1 MNKKSKIIISSLLVI
16 FLVLICGVAFVGNY
30 FFNYALVRQ
39 EGIATLS
46 SVDPNAPQSIE
57 TDVEVINKQK
67 SKVDVENWLKEVNT
81 EETNIVSE
89 DGLNLW
95 GKLYLQEEKSDKWV
109 IIAHGYTSS
118 HEDIQPI
125 ALNFYNEGY
134 NVLTPD
140 MRAHG
145 NSEGKYIGMGWLDR
159 KDMLLWI
166 DYVLS
171 LDNNSQ
177 IVLYGE
183 SMGGATVMMTS
194 GEDLPSNVKAIVEDC
209 GYTSVQE
216 MFEAQLYERFGLPS
230 FPILNAAEI
239 VTNIR
244 AKYNF
249 HEASALEQVKKS
261 KTPILFTHGGNDTYV
276 PTEMV
281 YRLYEAANCEKDI
294 LIIDGAGHGSAPDV
308 DPITYYDKVFSFLDK
323 YIK

>member
-1 MNKKSKIIISSLLVI
+1 MKKKKIIISIIVV
-16 FLVLICGVAFVGNY
+16 VLIVMFVGLAYVGNY

-39 EGIATLS
+39 EGIVTEANI
-46 SVDPNAPQSIE
+46 DPNAPQSVE
-57 TDVEVINKQK
+57 TYAEVINKEK
-67 SKVDVENWLKEVNT
+67 SKEDVSKWLEEVKT
-81 EETNIVSE
+81 EETTILSE

-95 GKLYLQEEKSDKWV
+95 GKLYFQEEKTDKWV

-125 ALNFYNEGY
+125 ALNFYNKGY

-166 DYVLS
+166 DYVLA
-171 LDNNSQ
+171 LDSNSQ

-194 GEDLPSNVKAIVEDC
+194 GEDLPSNVKAIIEDC

-216 MFEAQLYERFGLPS
+216 MFEAQLYERFGLPQ
-230 FPILNAAEI
+230 FPILNAAEV
-239 VTNIR
+239 VTSIR

-249 HEASALEQVKKS
+249 EEASALEQVKKS
-261 KTPILFTHGGNDTYV
+261 KTPMLFTHGGNDNYV

-281 YRLYEAANCEKDI
+281 YRLYEAAQCEKDI
-294 LIIDGAGHGSAPDV
+294 LVIEGADHGSAPDV
-308 DPITYYDKVFSFLDK
+308 DPETYYEKVFSFLGK
-323 YIK
+323 YVN

>member
-1 MNKKSKIIISSLLVI
+1 MKKKKIIISIIVCVLLVI
-16 FLVLICGVAFVGNY
+16 FVGLAYVGNY

-39 EGIATLS
+39 EGIVTEANI
-46 SVDPNAPQSIE
+46 DPNAPQSVE
-57 TDVEVINKQK
+57 TYAEVVNKEK
-67 SKVDVENWLKEVNT
+67 SKEDVSKWLEEVKT
-81 EETNIVSE
+81 EDTTILSE

-95 GKLYLQEEKSDKWV
+95 GKLYFQEEKTDKWV

-125 ALNFYNEGY
+125 ALNFYNKGY

-171 LDNNSQ
+171 LDSNSQ

-194 GEDLPSNVKAIVEDC
+194 GEDLPSNVKAIIEDC

-216 MFEAQLYERFGLPS
+216 MFEAQLYERFGLPP
-230 FPILNAAEI
+230 FPILNAAEV
-239 VTNIR
+239 VTSIR

-249 HEASALEQVKKS
+249 DEASALEQVKKS
-261 KTPILFTHGGNDTYV
+261 KTPMLFTHGGNDNYV

-281 YRLYEAANCEKDI
+281 YRLYEAAQCEKDI
-294 LIIDGAGHGSAPDV
+294 LVIDGADHGSAPDV
-308 DPITYYDKVFSFLDK
+308 DPDKYYEKVFSFLGK
-323 YIK
+323 YIN

>member
-1 MNKKSKIIISSLLVI
+1 MNKKRKII
-16 FLVLICGVAFVGNY
+16 VLILVVIILSVIGGLAYVGNY

-39 EGIATLS
+39 QGIATLS
-46 SVDPNAPQSIE
+46 SIDPNAPETIE
-57 TDVEVINKQK
+57 TDMEIINKEK
-67 SKVDVENWLKEVNT
+67 FKIDVKNWLKEVNS
-81 EETNIVSE
+81 EEATIVSE
-89 DGLNLW
+89 DGLKLW
-95 GKLYLQEEKSDKWV
+95 GKLYFQDEESDKWV

-118 HEDIQPI
+118 HEDVQPI
-125 ALNFYNEGY
+125 ALNFYNQGY

-171 LDNNSQ
+171 LDSNSQ

-194 GEDLPSNVKAIVEDC
+194 GEEIPNNVKAIVEDC

-216 MFEAQLYERFGLPS
+216 MFEAQLYERFKLKS
-230 FPILNAAEI
+230 FPILNVAEL

-249 HEASALEQVKKS
+249 HEASSLEQVKKS

-294 LIIDGAGHGSAPDV
+294 LVIDGAGHGSAPDV
-308 DPITYYDKVFSFLDK
+308 DPKTYYDKVFNFLDK

>member
-1 MNKKSKIIISSLLVI
+1 MKKKNIIISIIVC
-16 FLVLICGVAFVGNY
+16 VLIVMFVGLAYIGNY

-39 EGIATLS
+39 EGIVTEANI
-46 SVDPNAPQSIE
+46 DPNAPQSVE
-57 TDVEVINKQK
+57 TYAEVVNKEK
-67 SKVDVENWLKEVNT
+67 SKEDVSKWLEEVKT
-81 EETNIVSE
+81 EETTILSE

-95 GKLYLQEEKSDKWV
+95 GKLYFQEEKTDKWV

-125 ALNFYNEGY
+125 ALNFYNKGY

-194 GEDLPSNVKAIVEDC
+194 GEDLPSNVKAIIEDC

-216 MFEAQLYERFGLPS
+216 MFEAQLYERFGLPP
-230 FPILNAAEI
+230 FPILNAAEV
-239 VTNIR
+239 VTSIK

-249 HEASALEQVKKS
+249 EEASALEQVKKS
-261 KTPILFTHGGNDTYV
+261 KTPMLFTNGGNDNYV

-281 YRLYEAANCEKDI
+281 YRLYEAAQCEKDI
-294 LIIDGAGHGSAPDV
+294 LVIEGADHGAAPDV
-308 DPITYYDKVFSFLDK
+308 DPDIYYDKVFSFLGK
-323 YIK
+323 YIN

>member
-1 MNKKSKIIISSLLVI
+1 MNKKRKIIVYILVAIILL
-16 FLVLICGVAFVGNY
+16 LIGGLAYIGNY

-39 EGIATLS
+39 EGIVTLS
-46 SVDPNAPQSIE
+46 SIDPNAPQSIE
-57 TDVEVINKQK
+57 TDAEIINKQK
-67 SKVDVENWLKEVNT
+67 SKENVENWLKKVNT
-81 EETNIVSE
+81 EEATIVSE
-89 DGLNLW
+89 DGLKLW
-95 GKLYLQEEKSDKWV
+95 GKLYFQDEESDKWV

-118 HEDIQPI
+118 HEDVQPI
-125 ALNFYNEGY
+125 ALNFYNQGY

-145 NSEGKYIGMGWLDR
+145 NSEGKYIGMGCLDR

-171 LDNNSQ
+171 LDSNSQ

-194 GEDLPSNVKAIVEDC
+194 GEDLPNNVKAIVEDC

-216 MFEAQLYERFGLPS
+216 MFEAQLYERFKLKS
-230 FPILNAAEI
+230 FPILNVAEL

-261 KTPILFTHGGNDTYV
+261 TTPILFTHGGNDTYV

-294 LIIDGAGHGSAPDV
+294 LVIDGAGHGSAPDV
-308 DPITYYDKVFSFLDK
+308 DPTTYYDKVFNFLDK

>member
-1 MNKKSKIIISSLLVI
+1 MKKKNIIISIIVGVLLVM
-16 FLVLICGVAFVGNY
+16 FVGLAYIGNY

-39 EGIATLS
+39 EGIITEANI
-46 SVDPNAPQSIE
+46 DPNAPQSVE
-57 TDVEVINKQK
+57 TYAEVVNKEK
-67 SKVDVENWLKEVNT
+67 SKEDVSKWLEEVKT
-81 EETNIVSE
+81 EETTILSE

-95 GKLYLQEEKSDKWV
+95 GKLYFQGEKSDKWV

-125 ALNFYNEGY
+125 ALNFYNKGY

-171 LDNNSQ
+171 LDSNSQ

-194 GEDLPSNVKAIVEDC
+194 GEALPSNVKAIIEDC

-216 MFEAQLYERFGLPS
+216 MFEAELYNRFELPP
-230 FPILNAAEI
+230 FPILNAAEV
-239 VTNIR
+239 VTSIR

-249 HEASALEQVKKS
+249 DEASALEQVKKS
-261 KTPILFTHGGNDTYV
+261 KTPMLFTHGGNDNYV

-281 YRLYEAANCEKDI
+281 YRLYEAAQCEKDI
-294 LIIDGAGHGSAPDV
+294 LVIDGAGHGSAPDV
-308 DPITYYDKVFSFLDK
+308 DPDTYYNKVFSFLDK
-323 YIK
+323 YVN

>member
-1 MNKKSKIIISSLLVI
+1 MNKKRKIIVYILVAIILL
-16 FLVLICGVAFVGNY
+16 LIGGLAYIGNY

-39 EGIATLS
+39 EGIVTLS
-46 SVDPNAPQSIE
+46 SIDPNAPQSIE
-57 TDVEVINKQK
+57 TDAEIINKQK
-67 SKVDVENWLKEVNT
+67 SKENVENWLKKVNT
-81 EETNIVSE
+81 EEATIVSE
-89 DGLNLW
+89 DGLKLW
-95 GKLYLQEEKSDKWV
+95 GKLYFQDEESDKWV

-118 HEDIQPI
+118 HEDVQPI
-125 ALNFYNEGY
+125 ALNFYNQGY

-171 LDNNSQ
+171 LDSNSQ

-194 GEDLPSNVKAIVEDC
+194 GEDLPNNVKAIVEDC

-216 MFEAQLYERFGLPS
+216 MFEAQLYERFKLKS
-230 FPILNAAEI
+230 FPILNVAEL

-261 KTPILFTHGGNDTYV
+261 TTPILFTHGGNDTYV
-276 PTEMV
+276 PTEML

-294 LIIDGAGHGSAPDV
+294 LVIDGAGHGSAPDV
-308 DPITYYDKVFSFLDK
+308 DPTTYYDKVFNFLDK

>member
-16 FLVLICGVAFVGNY
+16 FLVLICGLAFVGNY
-30 FFNYALVRQ
+30 FFNYALVSQ

-57 TDVEVINKQK
+57 TEVEVINKQK

-81 EETNIVSE
+81 EETNIVSA

-95 GKLYLQEEKSDKWV
+95 GKLYFQEEKSDKWV

-118 HEDIQPI
+118 HEDVQPI

-171 LDNNSQ
+171 LDSNSQ

>member
-1 MNKKSKIIISSLLVI
+1 MKKKKIIISIIVCVLLVI
-16 FLVLICGVAFVGNY
+16 FVGLAYVGNY

-39 EGIATLS
+39 EGIVTEANI
-46 SVDPNAPQSIE
+46 DPNAPQSVE
-57 TDVEVINKQK
+57 TYAEVVNKEK
-67 SKVDVENWLKEVNT
+67 SKEDVSKWLEEVKT
-81 EETNIVSE
+81 EDTTILSE

-95 GKLYLQEEKSDKWV
+95 GKLYFQEEKTDKWV

-125 ALNFYNEGY
+125 ALNFYNKGY

-171 LDNNSQ
+171 LDSNSQ

-194 GEDLPSNVKAIVEDC
+194 GEYLPSNVKAIIEDC

-216 MFEAQLYERFGLPS
+216 MFESQLYERFGLPP
-230 FPILNAAEI
+230 FPILNAAEV
-239 VTNIR
+239 VTSIR

-249 HEASALEQVKKS
+249 DEASALEQVKKS
-261 KTPILFTHGGNDTYV
+261 KTPMLFTHGGNDNYV

-281 YRLYEAANCEKDI
+281 YRLYEAAQCEKDI
-294 LIIDGAGHGSAPDV
+294 LVIEGADHGAAPDV
-308 DPITYYDKVFSFLDK
+308 DPDKYYEKVFSFLGK
-323 YIK
+323 YIN

>member
-16 FLVLICGVAFVGNY
+16 FLVLICGLAFVGNY

-81 EETNIVSE
+81 EETNIVSA

-95 GKLYLQEEKSDKWV
+95 GKLYFQEEKSDKWV

-118 HEDIQPI
+118 HEDVQPI

>member
-1 MNKKSKIIISSLLVI
+1 MNKKKKIIICSILAIILLVI
-16 FLVLICGVAFVGNY
+16 AGLAYVGNY

-57 TDVEVINKQK
+57 TDAEVINKQK
-67 SKVDVENWLKEVNT
+67 SKEDVENWLKEVNT
-81 EETNIVSE
+81 EETTIVSE

-95 GKLYLQEEKSDKWV
+95 GKLYFQEEESDKWV

-118 HEDIQPI
+118 HEDVQPI
-125 ALNFYNEGY
+125 ALNFYNQGY

-171 LDNNSQ
+171 LDSNSQ

-230 FPILNAAEI
+230 FPILNVAEL
-239 VTNIR
+239 VTDIR

-276 PTEMV
+276 PTKMV

-294 LIIDGAGHGSAPDV
+294 LVIDGAGHGSAPDV
-308 DPITYYDKVFSFLDK
+308 DPTTYYNKVFSFLDK

>member
-16 FLVLICGVAFVGNY
+16 FLVLICGLAFVGNY

-46 SVDPNAPQSIE
+46 SVDPNAPQSVE
-57 TDVEVINKQK
+57 TDAEVINKQK

-95 GKLYLQEEKSDKWV
+95 GKLYFQEEKSDKWV

-118 HEDIQPI
+118 HEDVQPI

>member
-16 FLVLICGVAFVGNY
+16 FLVLICGLAFVGNY

-57 TDVEVINKQK
+57 TDAEVINKQK

-95 GKLYLQEEKSDKWV
+95 GKLYFQEEKSDKWV

-118 HEDIQPI
+118 HEDVQPI

>member
-1 MNKKSKIIISSLLVI
+1 MNKKVIISILGLI
-16 FLVLICGVAFVGNY
+16 FLVIICGLGFVGNY
-30 FFNYALVRQ
+30 FFSYALVRQ
-39 EGIATLS
+39 EGIVTQAN
-46 SVDPNAPQSIE
+46 VDPNAPQSIE
-57 TDVEVINKQK
+57 TDIEKINKEK
-67 SKVDVENWLKEVNT
+67 SKEDVSKWLKNVKT
-81 EETNIVSE
+81 EDTTIQSE

-95 GKLYLQEEKSDKWV
+95 GKLYFQDEKSDKWV

-118 HEDIQPI
+118 HEDVQPI
-125 ALNFYNEGY
+125 ALNFYNKGY

-171 LDNNSQ
+171 LDSNSQ

-216 MFEAQLYERFGLPS
+216 MFEAQLYERFGLPK

-239 VTNIR
+239 VTNIK

-261 KTPILFTHGGNDTYV
+261 NTPILFTHGGNDTYV

-308 DPITYYDKVFSFLDK
+308 DPTTYYDKVFSFLDK